1 MLGKMFKS
9 LFGSSGDG
17 NKGASKATTVDY
29 DGYLIVAQPQLSN
42 GQWQVSG
49 RIEKQVGE
57 TTKVHTFIRADTLP
71 DEEAAQKIAEH
82 FGEFMTFILQSQS
95 LMSAMTQQTLSIQQG
110 LDQVEPR
117 GLQDPMYE
125 P

>member
-9 LFGSSGDG
+9 LFSSSGDG
-17 NKGASKATTVDY
+17 TKGKSKAVTADY
-29 DGYLIVAQPQLSN
+29 DGFLIVAEPQPNN

-71 DEEAAQKIAEH
+71 DEQAAANEMIRKAKMMIDQM
-82 FGEFMTFILQSQS
+82 GES
-95 LMSAMTQQTLSIQQG
+95 LF
-110 LDQVEPR
+110 D
-117 GLQDPMYE
+117 
-125 P
+125 